1 MNKMVVPDSQ
11 KYQETSAQLVLN
23 CKHSLGAILDDFNT
37 HKPRIHNQMKTF
49 EDLLRTYEDRIEDG
63 TYCRSDFKDLQ
74 ETLGTQAIINAH
86 YDSLLETYE
95 NNFRFL
101 SNGSGED
108 LSKVKGEIHDLRI
121 KLVELDQKYEVLT
134 KRIGTKVKTATEW
147 VEAMKIDKQE
157 LDKGIKEKL
166 DSMSTD

>member
-1 MNKMVVPDSQ
+1 MTEMVVPDFQ

-37 HKPRIHNQMKTF
+37 HKPRIYDQIKTF
-49 EDLLRTYEDRIEDG
+49 EDLLRTYEERIETG
-63 TYCRSDFKDLQ
+63 AYCRSDFKDLQ
-74 ETLGTQAIINAH
+74 ENLGMQVVVNAH

-95 NNFRFL
+95 NNFRFS

-121 KLVELDQKYEVLT
+121 KLVELDQKYGVLT

-147 VEAMKIDKQE
+147 AEAMKIDKQE
-157 LDKGIKEKL
+157 LDKDIKEKL
-166 DSMSTD
+166 DSMSTY